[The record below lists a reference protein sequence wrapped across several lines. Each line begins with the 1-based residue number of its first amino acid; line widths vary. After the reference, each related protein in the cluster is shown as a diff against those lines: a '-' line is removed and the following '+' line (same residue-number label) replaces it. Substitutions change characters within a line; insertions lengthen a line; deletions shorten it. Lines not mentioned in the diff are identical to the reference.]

1 MKKLF
6 TLFALAMLP
15 AFAIGQ
21 SYFKDG
27 TTWKTLVT
35 STTTPYGQSS
45 VEVSTLSGQQVVDG
59 YNTLKLYYTNDG
71 NESSTTFIAYIRTDN
86 DKVYFKLAD
95 SESEDWRLM
104 YDFGLSV
111 GEGCYVYYLCNG
123 SVNESDKTYIKCTGI
138 SDDASGL
145 KVMSLEEYN
154 DETCSFLYGTGKWL
168 KGLASENG
176 LRYNNRFNMDGLGST
191 LLEAYNGSEVF
202 YSKTVTD
209 IANARPDGLGVRI
222 DGKNLCVSNAGGQE
236 IALYTTDGV
245 RIARTVAAGG
255 TASLTLPGSGMYLL
269 KVGDNV
275 KKVMAK

>member
-1 MKKLF
+1 
-6 TLFALAMLP
+6 MLP

-21 SYFKDG
+21 SYFKEG
-27 TTWKTLVT
+27 TIWKTLVT

-71 NESSTTFIAYIRTDN
+71 NDSSTTFIAYIRTDN

-95 SESEDWRLM
+95 SESENWRLM

-123 SVNESDKTYIKCTGI
+123 SVDESDKTYIKCIGI

-154 DETCSFLYGTGKWL
+154 DETCNVLYGTGKWL

-176 LRYNNRFNMDGLGST
+176 LRYNTGFNMDGLGST
-191 LLEAYNGSEVF
+191 LLEAYNGSEV
-202 YSKTVTD
+202 YYRNTVTD
-209 IANARPDGLGVRI
+209 IANARHDGLGVRI

-236 IALYTTDGV
+236 ITLYTTDGV
-245 RIARTVAAGG
+245 RIARTTAAGG

-269 KVGDNV
+269 KVGDGV